1 MALVAVLFTDAAG
14 VRWSVLRR
22 DDALPLRLLG
32 LGLPLTMV
40 LGAIGAWLLLPGFTV
55 WELALVAVILAP
67 TDAALGQPAI
77 ADPRVPA
84 TVRQGLNVESG
95 LNDGI
100 ALPFFVVL
108 LAAATGD
115 TEGAGAGEVFLLAL
129 GLSTAVGLA
138 VGWLGARLL
147 AWSTARGWVER
158 GVASGARADV
168 RRARL
173 RRHRVAGRQR
183 LHHRLG
189 GRARL
194 RRRLAPDGAA
204 RPRRRRPARRAWS
217 GSSEELGDL
226 LASLSFFVFGA
237 VLLGPA
243 LSAIDWRTALYAILS
258 LTVVRMVPVA
268 VALAGSHFRLPTVLY
283 VGWFGPRGL
292 ASIVFALLLLARRPA
307 RRRTARGRRR
317 AHRGAQRR
325 PARRDRGLG
334 RAHLRRVACDRGRG
348 RPGPAGGAGGTRP
361 GRGHRRGTTP
371 AGAGHRNH
379 PREDEAGAAI
389 VADSRRMSAE
399 ALQRPTTRAG
409 GPCCSPAARPA
420 AVERRRRPTRR
431 GVGSTGIRPS
441 PTGSSPCRRHLLDG
455 LGRGPIPGRRRE
467 PFHGRSTSTA
477 SGSPRTA

>member
-1 MALVAVLFTDAAG
+1 MSAWAAAAAAGSVGAVALVSRRLAPTAVSGPMLLVAAGVASGPLGLDLLDVSHDAEAVKLLLEVSLVAVLFTDAAG

-40 LGAIGAWLLLPGFTV
+40 FGTIGAWLLLPGFTV

-115 TEGAGAGEVFLLAL
+115 TDGAGVGEVFLLAL
-129 GLSTAVGLA
+129 GLSTAVGAA

-147 AWSTARGWVER
+147 AWSSAAGWVSEEWHR
-158 GVASGARADV
+158 VPALTFAALGYAVTVSMGGSGFITAWVAGLAFGVAW
-168 RRARL
+168 RRNVPTAE
-173 RRHRVAGRQR
+173 
-183 LHHRLG
+183 
-189 GRARL
+189 
-194 RRRLAPDGAA
+194 AA
-204 RPRRRRPARRAWS
+204 TTGPKS
-217 GSSEELGDL
+217 VIGLSEELGNL

-243 LSAIDWRTALYAILS
+243 LSAIDWRIALYAILS
-258 LTVVRMVPVA
+258 LTVLRMVPVA

-292 ASIVFALLLLARRPA
+292 ASIVFALLLLHDGPPA
-307 RRRTARGRRR
+307 AETLVDVVSLTVGLSVLLHGATAAWAAGRYASWHAAAAA
-317 AHRGAQRR
+317 AH
-325 PARRDRGLG
+325 PD
-334 RAHLRRVACDRGRG
+334 LRE
-348 RPGPAGGAGGTRP
+348 GPAEPAP
-361 GRGHRRGTTP
+361 RRGT
-371 AGAGHRNH
+371 GAGVPLQPSTDGTGLRV
-379 PREDEAGAAI
+379 PR
-389 VADSRRMSAE
+389 
-399 ALQRPTTRAG
+399 
-409 GPCCSPAARPA
+409 
-420 AVERRRRPTRR
+420 
-431 GVGSTGIRPS
+431 
-441 PTGSSPCRRHLLDG
+441 
-455 LGRGPIPGRRRE
+455 
-467 PFHGRSTSTA
+467 
-477 SGSPRTA
+477 